1 METNVISRL
10 TWRWVR
16 ANSVKVD
23 LPNLEYKNFTKFPSL
38 PNRDKSF
45 ETEFKDIS
53 YGLSKELLEINEKY
67 LNWGNV
73 IETSCDD
80 DNKEKFELVLTE
92 KENILNDRQR
102 IKVGKNSKAEFIFD
116 YRQEG
121 DFECFRNSLF
131 EIIGGE
137 NSSLKLVLIQR
148 FGLKTDSFLSLVANL
163 HKSAKLEVVQVEL
176 GAKKT
181 FTNMVSNMVG
191 KESNFSLQ
199 GAYIGDRNRQL
210 DFSYL
215 VNHISESTKSD
226 MVVNGMLREGANKRF
241 VGTLDFKKGSMK
253 SVGNEEEYVTLL
265 DDDVRNV
272 AVPLLLSHE
281 DDIVGNHAASA
292 GRVDQDIL
300 FYIMSRGFTEDEA
313 KSLIVEASMAPTMD
327 LIEDE
332 SLRAE
337 LKKNVHEGIVSR

>member
-23 LPNLEYKNFTKFPSL
+23 LPDLEYKNFTKFPSL
-38 PNRDKSF
+38 PNRDDSF
-45 ETEFKDIS
+45 EREFMDMS
-53 YGLSKELLEINEKY
+53 YGLSPELLDINKSY
-67 LNWGNV
+67 LNWNNV
-73 IETSCDD
+73 IETTCNCD
-80 DNKEKFELVLTE
+80 KGEKFEVILTE
-92 KENILNDRQR
+92 KENRINDRQR

-121 DFECFRNSLF
+121 DFECFRNTLF
-131 EIIGGE
+131 EIIGEE
-137 NSSLKLVLIQR
+137 NSQLKLILIQR
-148 FGLKTDSFLSLVANL
+148 FGLGTDSFLSLVAKL
-163 HKSAKLEVVQVEL
+163 HESARLEVVQVEL

-181 FTNMVSNMVG
+181 FTNMVANLVG
-191 KESNFSLQ
+191 KESDFSLK
-199 GAYIGDRNRQL
+199 AVYIGDKNRQL

-215 VNHISESTKSD
+215 VNHIAEATKSD
-226 MVVNGMLREGANKRF
+226 MLVNGMLREGANKRF
-241 VGTLDFKKGSMK
+241 AGTLDFKKGSVK

-292 GRVDQDIL
+292 GRVDPDIL

-332 SLRAE
+332 TLRE
-337 LKKNVHEGIVSR
+337 DLKRNIHEGIVNR